1 MVTEH
6 VVHVTAPDA
15 VSVTHLIHLSVQQLH
30 HLSGIHDR
38 FYCHYS
44 TINVLHL
51 DDNTAAD
58 ENPLTEGKHELLVYH
73 TVKVELVLYYI

>member
-6 VVHVTAPDA
+6 VVHVTTPDA

-30 HLSGIHDR
+30 HLSGSLDR
-38 FYCHYS
+38 FYCLYWSIH
-44 TINVLHL
+44 VFHV
-51 DDNTAAD
+51 DDHSAAA
-58 ENPLTEGKHELLVYH
+58 EKPLTEGKHELLVYH